1 VPAASGRQSK
11 LFYPCRANTPLS
23 PSQVA
28 QGDSETSGVR
38 IAHWSDQGG
47 AMPRRIAV
55 RALARRAAHK
65 GRGKNRAQ
73 ESSFRKGLAGISR
86 FQEVLDSSSQVLL
99 PLSSRR
105 TAAEIAEKTTT
116 SLLRD
121 ATQLLAY
128 MNDKSLL
135 YSLTNVD
142 INILAN
148 DEQLHAR
155 YTAPSCTP
163 RRSR

>member
-1 VPAASGRQSK
+1 
-11 LFYPCRANTPLS
+11 
-23 PSQVA
+23 
-28 QGDSETSGVR
+28 
-38 IAHWSDQGG
+38 
-47 AMPRRIAV
+47 MPRRIAV